1 MNGYTFTVCMI
12 IVLLT
17 SCFMP
22 TIADR
27 MDKLDNQGKERIERL
42 EALGRK

>member
-22 TIADR
+22 TLADR
-27 MDKLDNQGKERIERL
+27 MDKLDSQGKERIERL
-42 EALGRK
+42 ESLGRR